1 MNLDRYFARIGY
13 AGSPRPD
20 LETLRELHRLH
31 PVSIPFEN
39 LSTLLGEPV
48 RLDPA
53 ALEDK
58 LVRRRRGGYCFEQNT
73 LFMHVL
79 AAIGFSMTPLAAR
92 VIWNQDVSR
101 PNPRTHMAL
110 LLRLGQH
117 RFLCDVGFGAATL
130 TAPLRFETGIE
141 QETPHETYRI
151 VESDALF
158 ELQMWSRDAWRGVY
172 RFDLQPQDP
181 VDYEAMNHFV
191 ETHPGSVF
199 LTTLMACRPDATG
212 RYTLRNNEL
221 ARYVDARA
229 VERRTIPTGQAL
241 EAVLQGEFAI
251 ELPDHPDRRALL
263 ERVAASRP
271 I

>member
-13 AGSPRPD
+13 AGSPRAD
-20 LETLRELHRLH
+20 LETLETLHRLH
-31 PVSIPFEN
+31 PMSIPFEN
-39 LSTLLGEPV
+39 LSTLLREPV

-79 AAIGFSMTPLAAR
+79 GALGFSMTPLAAR
-92 VIWNQDVSR
+92 VIWNQDVPR

-110 LLRLGQH
+110 LIRVGTQ

-130 TAPLRFETGIE
+130 TAPLRFEPGIE
-141 QETPHETYRI
+141 QETPHEIYRI
-151 VESDALF
+151 VESDDLF
-158 ELQMWSRDAWRGVY
+158 ELQMWSRSAWRGVY
-172 RFDLQPQDP
+172 RFDLQPQET
-181 VDYEAMNHFV
+181 VDYEAMSHFV
-191 ETHPGSVF
+191 ETHPDSIF

-212 RYTLRNNEL
+212 RFTLRNSEF
-221 ARYVDARA
+221 ARYVGGLA
-229 VERRTIPTGQAL
+229 VERRTIPTGAAL
-241 EAVLQGEFAI
+241 EAVLKKEFAI

-263 ERVAASRP
+263 ERVAAGGA